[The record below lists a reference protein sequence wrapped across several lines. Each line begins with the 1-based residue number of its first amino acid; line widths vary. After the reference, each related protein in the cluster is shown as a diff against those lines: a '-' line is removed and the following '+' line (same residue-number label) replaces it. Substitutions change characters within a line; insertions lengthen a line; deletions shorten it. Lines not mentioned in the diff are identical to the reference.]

1 MSLVSNLRR
10 AARSLR
16 PRNSS
21 SVSDD
26 VTSFNKEI
34 VVLRAEMERW
44 RAERERT
51 AASGLNGRPRQFEI
65 LLTEHS
71 KTISGGSAPASFPS
85 PVVSIV
91 MPTWNRAKVISDAIG
106 SVQAQLF
113 TDWELIIIDDGS
125 TDNTA
130 EILAKF
136 AGDQRIR
143 HVKQPHVGA
152 SSARNRG
159 LRLAQGSFIAYLDS
173 DNLWYPGF
181 LAAAVNAFEADP
193 ATDTVYG
200 ALITEVHGEDQRVL
214 FKPFD
219 RTELTRE
226 NFIDLNTFVHRRS
239 LVDAYGTFDE
249 TLDRLIDW
257 DLILRYTQHAPARR
271 LPVLAARY
279 RVIDGHRISN
289 NAVLGTNFFQVRRKL
304 RKPSGLSKPIRV
316 LYLLWHYPQLSETY
330 IESEILCMKRW
341 GVHIEVWSRCDVATR
356 YEPSVPV
363 HRGSVAEAIAACRP
377 DILHVHWTN
386 IAVEEGE
393 TLRAS
398 GLPFTV
404 RGHGFEFN
412 DRAIHQILSLPGL
425 RRAFVFPHQING
437 FSAEPRLTPMA
448 SAFDTALFRPEP
460 NKDRRLVIR
469 TAAALGSKDLEL
481 FFEVAKQLRDY
492 RFVLAVVECLNGKPY
507 LDKLVK
513 TWKESNTP
521 AELMFNIP
529 RDQLAPLVH
538 RAGFYLHTMTPPNHP
553 GGTPIGMPIS
563 IAEAMAT
570 GAHLLVRNVPP
581 LNAYFGKVGSV
592 YNNAKHAAK
601 LIAETQDWPE
611 TKWKQAWSRSVDHA
625 FMKQADELVLQ
636 PLYDEWCA
644 VRESRSAG

>member
-1 MSLVSNLRR
+1 LRR
-10 AARSLR
+10 ATRSLR
-16 PRNSS
+16 RRNLPPI
-21 SVSDD
+21 SDN
-26 VTSFNKEI
+26 VTSLNKEI
-34 VVLRAEMERW
+34 GVLRAEIERL
-44 RAERERT
+44 RAEQERT
-51 AASGLNGRPRQFEI
+51 AASGLNDRLRQLEI

-71 KTISGGSAPASFPS
+71 KTISGGPAVHASFPS
-85 PVVSIV
+85 PAISIV
-91 MPTWNRAKVISDAIG
+91 MPTWNRAKVISDAIE

-113 TDWELIIIDDGS
+113 TDWELIIVDDGS

-136 AGDQRIR
+136 ADDQRIR
-143 HVKQPHVGA
+143 HVKQPHAG
-152 SSARNRG
+152 SCQARNQG
-159 LRLAQGSFIAYLDS
+159 LRLAKGSHIAYLDS

-181 LAAAVNAFEADP
+181 LAAAVNAFAADP
-193 ATDTVYG
+193 ATDSVYG
-200 ALITEVHGEDQRVL
+200 ALITEAHGEDQRVL

-219 RTELTRE
+219 RTELIRE
-226 NFIDLNTFVHRRS
+226 NFIDLNTFMHRRR
-239 LVDAYGTFDE
+239 LVDACGGFDE
-249 TLDRLIDW
+249 TLDRLTDW

-279 RVIDGHRISN
+279 RVMDEHRITD
-289 NAVLGTNFFQVRRKL
+289 NAVLGTNFLQVRRKL
-304 RKPSGLSKPIRV
+304 RKPPGLSRPIRV

-341 GVHIEVWSRCDVATR
+341 GVHIEAWSRRDVATR

-363 HRGSVAEAIAACRP
+363 HQGSIAEAIAACQP

-412 DRAIHQILSLPGL
+412 NQAIHQLLSLPGL
-425 RRAFVFPHQING
+425 RRAFVFPHQIKG
-437 FSAEPRLTPMA
+437 FSAEPKLAPMP
-448 SAFDTALFRPEP
+448 SAFDTALFHPEP

-469 TAAALGSKDLEL
+469 TGAALASKDLEL
-481 FFEVAKQLRDY
+481 FFEVAKHLRNH
-492 RFVLAVVECLNGKPY
+492 RFVLAVVECVNQKPY

-521 AELMFNIP
+521 AELMINIP
-529 RDQLAPLVH
+529 RDELAPLVH
-538 RAGFYLHTMTPPNHP
+538 RAGFYLHTMTPSDHP

-581 LNAYFGKVGSV
+581 LNSYYGEVGSV

-601 LIAETQDWPE
+601 LITETQDWPE
-611 TKWKQAWSRSVDHA
+611 TKWKEAWTRSVDHA
-625 FMKQADELVLQ
+625 FMKQADEIVLQ
-636 PLYDEWCA
+636 PLFDEWCA
-644 VRESRSAG
+644 IRESRNGG